1 MFILRYIYA
10 LTIDGACA
18 HNVNLRGSLMDDQN
32 SSELVKYT
40 KALLLLQLQGLSKTD
55 DPVKPEL
62 LLARAGLNAREIA
75 ELLGKNSGAVAKAI
89 QRAGKGGA

>member
-1 MFILRYIYA
+1 
-10 LTIDGACA
+10 
-18 HNVNLRGSLMDDQN
+18 MDDQN

-55 DPVKPEL
+55 DPEKPEL
-62 LLARAGLNAREIA
+62 LLARAGLSAREIA
-75 ELLGKNSGAVAKAI
+75 ELLGKKSGAVAKAI

>member
-1 MFILRYIYA
+1 
-10 LTIDGACA
+10 
-18 HNVNLRGSLMDDQN
+18 MDDQN
-32 SSELVKYT
+32 STELVKYT
-40 KALLLLQLQGLSKTD
+40 KALLLLQLQGFIKSD

-62 LLARAGLNAREIA
+62 LLSRAGLNARDIG

>member
-1 MFILRYIYA
+1 MR
-10 LTIDGACA
+10 
-18 HNVNLRGSLMDDQN
+18 VWEVSLMDDQN
-32 SSELVKYT
+32 SNELVKYS

-55 DPVKPEL
+55 DPAKPEV

-89 QRAGKGGA
+89 QRAGKAGA

>member
-1 MFILRYIYA
+1 
-10 LTIDGACA
+10 
-18 HNVNLRGSLMDDQN
+18 MDDQN

-89 QRAGKGGA
+89 QRAGKGDA